1 MPKQQNLEFPT
12 FCPIVCE
19 RIRRLTAERMKLEKR
34 REKAFKDRDG
44 ADAEL
49 EDLGPKE
56 TARRERLLAEWGSC
70 EREVKRLNHA
80 IKAVQGELDATVVHA
95 DQRELFPD
103 PGTFL
108 DPEKQDQDEDIDD
121 PEGE

>member
-1 MPKQQNLEFPT
+1 MSGKKQQGLEFPT

-19 RIRRLTAERMKLEKR
+19 RIRRLTAERLKLERK

-49 EDLGPKE
+49 EELGQKE
-56 TARRERLLAEWGSC
+56 AARRERLLAEWGSC
-70 EREVKRLNHA
+70 EREIKRLNHA
-80 IKAVQGELDATVVHA
+80 IKAVQGELDSTVLHA

-103 PGTFL
+103 PETFL
-108 DPEKQDQDEDIDD
+108 DPEKDPDDPDD
-121 PEGE
+121 PEVE